1 MTGDDWLDAAKTDA
15 RRRQLPAL
23 DPMLEALA
31 RATRALR
38 AAEWN
43 LDAASRPAT
52 DTDETDDSPGT

>member
-23 DPMLEALA
+23 EPMLAALA

-43 LDAASRPAT
+43 LDAASRPAH
-52 DTDETDDSPGT
+52 DADQPDAPPAA